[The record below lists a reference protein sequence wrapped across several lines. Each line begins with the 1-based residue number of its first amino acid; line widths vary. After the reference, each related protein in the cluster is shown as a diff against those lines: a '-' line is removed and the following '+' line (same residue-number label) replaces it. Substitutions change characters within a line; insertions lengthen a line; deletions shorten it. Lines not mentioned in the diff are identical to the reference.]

1 MQIGIAESQ
10 WNFGSKTEATLV
22 AKLCLGSMG
31 PKKNMKAMKKGNMG
45 LGKPSSVKNPK
56 TVMKKAK
63 AKAKKQAT
71 GSKNA
76 ALEKAANAKSKNDQ
90 NRSK

>member
-1 MQIGIAESQ
+1 
-10 WNFGSKTEATLV
+10 
-22 AKLCLGSMG
+22 
-31 PKKNMKAMKKGNMG
+31 MKAMKKGNMG

-63 AKAKKQAT
+63 AKAKKNAT

-76 ALEKAANAKSKNDQ
+76 ALEKAAKAKSKNDL
-90 NRSK
+90 NRSNLEKLGKMSLDEKNPSSCYPRRNQ